1 MKYAFFASSLAGLY
15 PFFFFF
21 FLFKLMAKIQTIGYM
36 VYWQEH

>member
-21 FLFKLMAKIQTIGYM
+21 VFKLMAKIQNIGYM